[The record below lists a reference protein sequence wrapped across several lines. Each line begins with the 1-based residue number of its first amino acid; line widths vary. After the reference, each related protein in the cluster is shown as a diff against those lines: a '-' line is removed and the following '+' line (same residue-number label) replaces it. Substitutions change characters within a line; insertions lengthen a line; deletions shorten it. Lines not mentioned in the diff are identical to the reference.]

1 MSSGFIKDGK
11 YVPVNS
17 AVSIDSDYYY
27 RTEVNKHIG
36 VEYSYNVTGLKPGV
50 YLCRLEASYGNVD
63 NITAIN
69 QYNYSMFNGV
79 TLGARWPVSIIHGR
93 FAYQAQFIVVTAE
106 QAAAGVPL
114 KIRIGNNSSI
124 GGNFLQFNFI
134 AKRVG

>member
-27 RTEVNKHIG
+27 RSEANKHIG

-50 YLCRLEASYGNVD
+50 YLCRLEACYD
-63 NITAIN
+63 IAANIAASE

-79 TLGARWPVSIIHGR
+79 TLGARWPISIIQGAT
-93 FAYQAQFIVVTAE
+93 AYQAQVIVVTAE

-114 KIRIGNNSSI
+114 KLKIGSNSSI
-124 GGNFLQFNFI
+124 GGNYLRFAFI
-134 AKRVG
+134 AKRIN